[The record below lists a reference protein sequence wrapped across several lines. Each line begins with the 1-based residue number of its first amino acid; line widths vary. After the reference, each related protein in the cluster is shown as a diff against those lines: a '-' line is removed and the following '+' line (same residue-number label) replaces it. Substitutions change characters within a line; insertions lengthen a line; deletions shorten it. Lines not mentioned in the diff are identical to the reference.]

1 MRVGKLWW
9 EGCSQIG
16 SACWCLCLSWVCP
29 TEVVASWN
37 RLGELMWGVEGEWL
51 MWELVAGLS
60 DRRWEK
66 DGGQVPEW
74 LEHDEEEELEAECGV
89 EPG

>member
-1 MRVGKLWW
+1 
-9 EGCSQIG
+9 
-16 SACWCLCLSWVCP
+16 
-29 TEVVASWN
+29 
-37 RLGELMWGVEGEWL
+37 MWGVEGEWL
-51 MWELVAGLS
+51 VWELVAGLS

-74 LEHDEEEELEAECGV
+74 LEHDEEEELEAECVV